1 MWYDNER
8 RIKKLFEVTREQVT
22 SMQDKQIT
30 NIHEYRSQHLSSDE
44 RYFAVKNKEAYQ
56 TIPNPSSEEI
66 EKFILTLPA
75 PYREKAIQAIAQRYI
90 NAMKL
95 HVLQLVT
102 IFCEQA
108 EKEGIS
114 EKYLDESLQNIEDE
128 VDEIMTLDQRLK
140 IDSVEKLYWLGLIAA
155 NLSSLSHFRSA
166 EETESSLY
174 AIYGLYQG
182 MLERKHLLNKE
193 QSE

>member
-140 IDSVEKLYWLGLIAA
+140 IDSVEKLYWLGLIATST
-155 NLSSLSHFRSA
+155 SSRSYCRSA
-166 EETESSLY
+166 EDTESNLY
-174 AIYGLYQG
+174 GLPGLYQS
-182 MLERKHLLNKE
+182 MLEHKHLLNE
-193 QSE
+193 E